1 LLDADADRADLELR
15 LIKPSLKDRDRL
27 ALASSRMSLRSCG
40 GYVTFVFD
48 LQMCIQH
55 DLRSCG
61 AALVAAAWL
70 RERAYDGNKKERL
83 WEDAVMI
90 DRLFR
95 RALVGFG
102 LLLAALST
110 HVHAQSAPKTV
121 TLVVP
126 YAAGGGT
133 DTVARLIGE
142 RMSGTLGQTFII
154 ENVVGGG
161 STLANDRVAR
171 SAPDGSMILIN
182 HVALLAAPS
191 LFTNLRYDTKTA
203 FEPVG
208 LVNNAPMVLIGRKSI
223 PGAGPKDFVA
233 WIKAQG
239 DKANFA
245 HGGIGTNSHLC
256 AVMMGN
262 VLGFKPTVVAYR
274 GSAPAIGDLLAGQID
289 LLWDQVTNAL
299 PQIQAGTLHGI
310 AITSSERL
318 EHLKDVPTTAELGMP
333 EVSYTMWHG
342 LYVAKGTPKET
353 IGALNS
359 ALRKALSDPG
369 LMEKLKQLG
378 TLPFPDNEMTP
389 EAHARLFATDLP
401 RVATLVESSGIRA
414 SEAK

>member
-1 LLDADADRADLELR
+1 
-15 LIKPSLKDRDRL
+15 
-27 ALASSRMSLRSCG
+27 
-40 GYVTFVFD
+40 V
-48 LQMCIQH
+48 
-55 DLRSCG
+55 
-61 AALVAAAWL
+61 
-70 RERAYDGNKKERL
+70 
-83 WEDAVMI
+83 I
-90 DRLFR
+90 DRLHR
-95 RALVGFG
+95 RALTGLGLG
-102 LLLAALST
+102 LLLIALST
-110 HVHAQSAPKTV
+110 QVHAQSAAKTV

-126 YAAGGGT
+126 YSAGGGT

-142 RMSGTLGQTFII
+142 RMSRALGQTVLV

-171 SAPDGSMILIN
+171 STPDGSTVLIN

-223 PGAGPKDFVA
+223 PGAAPKDFVA

-239 DKANFA
+239 EKANFA

-274 GSAPAIGDLLAGQID
+274 GSAPAISDLLAGQID

-310 AITSSERL
+310 AITSPERL
-318 EHLKDVPTTAELGMP
+318 EQLKDVPTTAELGMP

-353 IGALNS
+353 VGALNA
-359 ALRKALSDPG
+359 ALRKALSDPD
-369 LMEKLKQLG
+369 LVEKLKQLG
-378 TLPFPDNEMTP
+378 TLPFPGNQMTP
-389 EAHARLFATDLP
+389 EAHAQLFATDLP
-401 RVATLVESSGIRA
+401 RVAKLVESSGIKA

>member
-1 LLDADADRADLELR
+1 MIWGCAEPCCALR
-15 LIKPSLKDRDRL
+15 PGFANGHKSATTR
-27 ALASSRMSLRSCG
+27 
-40 GYVTFVFD
+40 
-48 LQMCIQH
+48 H
-55 DLRSCG
+55 D
-61 AALVAAAWL
+61 
-70 RERAYDGNKKERL
+70 NKRKI
-83 WEDAVMI
+83 WEDAVVNKFF
-90 DRLFR
+90 LKS
-95 RALVGFG
+95 ALVGLG
-102 LLLAALST
+102 LLIAPLST
-110 HVHAQSAPKTV
+110 QAHAQSTAKTV

-126 YAAGGGT
+126 FAAGGGT

-142 RMSGTLGQTFII
+142 RMSRTLGQTVII

-171 SAPDGSMILIN
+171 SAPDGSTILIN

-191 LFTNLRYDTKTA
+191 LFTNLRYDTTTA

-223 PGAGPKDFVA
+223 PGQGAKDHVA
-233 WIKAQG
+233 WIKAQR

-245 HGGIGTNSHLC
+245 HGGLGTNSHLC

-274 GSAPAIGDLLAGQID
+274 GSAPAIADLLAGQID

-310 AITSSERL
+310 AITSPQRL
-318 EHLKDVPTTAELGMP
+318 EQLKDVPTTAELGMP
-333 EVSYTMWHG
+333 EVSYSMWHG
-342 LYVAKGTPKET
+342 LYVAKGTPKQT
-353 IGALNS
+353 VNALNA
-359 ALRKALSDPG
+359 ALRAALAEPE
-369 LMEKLKQLG
+369 LLEKLKQLG
-378 TLPFPDNEMTP
+378 TLPFPNDELTP

-401 RVATLVESSGIRA
+401 RVATLIETSGIKA

>member
-1 LLDADADRADLELR
+1 MIGA
-15 LIKPSLKDRDRL
+15 KPSKNFGRTI
-27 ALASSRMSLRSCG
+27 
-40 GYVTFVFD
+40 V
-48 LQMCIQH
+48 
-55 DLRSCG
+55 
-61 AALVAAAWL
+61 
-70 RERAYDGNKKERL
+70 
-83 WEDAVMI
+83 I
-90 DRLFR
+90 DRLFTR
-95 RALVGFG
+95 TLMG
-102 LLLAALST
+102 LLLTALSWQAL
-110 HVHAQSAPKTV
+110 AQSATKPV

-142 RMSGTLGQTFII
+142 RMSRALGQTVIV

-171 SAPDGSMILIN
+171 SAPDGTTVLIN

-191 LFTNLRYDTKTA
+191 LFTNLRYDTSTA
-203 FEPVG
+203 FAPVG

-223 PGAGPKDFVA
+223 PGSGSKDHVA
-233 WIKAQG
+233 WIKQQG
-239 DKANFA
+239 EKANFA

-262 VLGFKPTVVAYR
+262 VLGFRPTVVAYR
-274 GSAPAIGDLLAGQID
+274 GSAPAIADLLAGQID

-299 PQIQAGTLHGI
+299 PQIQSGALHGI
-310 AITSSERL
+310 AITSAQRL
-318 EHLKDVPTTAELGMP
+318 EQLKDVPTTAELGMP

-353 IGALNS
+353 VGALNA
-359 ALRKALSDPG
+359 ALRKALADPS
-369 LMEKLKQLG
+369 LLEKLKQLG
-378 TLPFPDNEMTP
+378 TLPFPESEMTP

-401 RVATLVESSGIRA
+401 RVAKLVETSGIKA

>member
-1 LLDADADRADLELR
+1 MILHRATPR
-15 LIKPSLKDRDRL
+15 CFPRR
-27 ALASSRMSLRSCG
+27 
-40 GYVTFVFD
+40 
-48 LQMCIQH
+48 
-55 DLRSCG
+55 G
-61 AALVAAAWL
+61 AAN
-70 RERAYDGNKKERL
+70 ERTTATMRHGKKKSL
-83 WEDAVMI
+83 EDAIVI
-90 DRLFR
+90 NRLLAC
-95 RALVGFG
+95 ALTG
-102 LLLAALST
+102 LGLLAAALAPQAY
-110 HVHAQSAPKTV
+110 AQSNSKTI

-142 RMSGTLGQTFII
+142 RMSRTLGQTIII

-171 SAPDGSMILIN
+171 SAPDGSTVLIN
-182 HVALLAAPS
+182 HVGLLAAPS

-208 LVNNAPMVLIGRKSI
+208 LVNTAPMVLIGRKSI
-223 PGAGPKDFVA
+223 PGEGPKDYVA
-233 WIKAQG
+233 WIKAQR

-245 HGGIGTNSHLC
+245 HGGLGTNSHLC

-299 PQIQAGTLHGI
+299 PQIQAGMLHGI
-310 AITSSERL
+310 AITSPQRL
-318 EHLKDVPTTAELGMP
+318 EQLKDVPTTAELGMP
-333 EVSYTMWHG
+333 EVSYSMWHG

-353 IGALNS
+353 VDTLNA
-359 ALRKALSDPG
+359 ALRAALAEPE
-369 LMEKLKQLG
+369 LLEKLKQLG
-378 TLPFPDNEMTP
+378 TLPFPANELTP
-389 EAHARLFATDLP
+389 EAHARLFASDLP
-401 RVATLVESSGIRA
+401 RVAALIESSGIKA

>member
-1 LLDADADRADLELR
+1 MRHNNRGEGAVVINR
-15 LIKPSLKDRDRL
+15 LCRS
-27 ALASSRMSLRSCG
+27 ALA
-40 GYVTFVFD
+40 
-48 LQMCIQH
+48 
-55 DLRSCG
+55 
-61 AALVAAAWL
+61 
-70 RERAYDGNKKERL
+70 
-83 WEDAVMI
+83 
-90 DRLFR
+90 
-95 RALVGFG
+95 G
-102 LLLAALST
+102 LGVLLATLAAQA
-110 HVHAQSAPKTV
+110 HAQSNPKTI

-142 RMSGTLGQTFII
+142 RMSRTLGQTIII

-171 SAPDGSMILIN
+171 SAPDGSTILIN
-182 HVALLAAPS
+182 HVGLLAAPS

-223 PGAGPKDFVA
+223 PGAGPKDYVE

-245 HGGIGTNSHLC
+245 HGGLGTNSHLC

-262 VLGFKPTVVAYR
+262 VLGFKPTVAAYR
-274 GSAPAIGDLLAGQID
+274 GSAPAISDLLAGQID

-318 EHLKDVPTTAELGMP
+318 EQLKDVPTTAELGMP
-333 EVSYTMWHG
+333 EVSYSMWHG
-342 LYVAKGTPKET
+342 LYVAKGTPRET
-353 IGALNS
+353 VGALNA
-359 ALRKALSDPG
+359 ALRQALSDPG
-369 LMEKLKQLG
+369 LLEKLKQLG
-378 TLPFPDNEMTP
+378 TLPFPDGELTP
-389 EAHARLFATDLP
+389 EAHARLFTADLP
-401 RVATLVESSGIRA
+401 RVAKLIESSGIKA

>member
-1 LLDADADRADLELR
+1 MGFALLM
-15 LIKPSLKDRDRL
+15 P
-27 ALASSRMSLRSCG
+27 
-40 GYVTFVFD
+40 
-48 LQMCIQH
+48 
-55 DLRSCG
+55 
-61 AALVAAAWL
+61 
-70 RERAYDGNKKERL
+70 
-83 WEDAVMI
+83 
-90 DRLFR
+90 
-95 RALVGFG
+95 
-102 LLLAALST
+102 ALSMPA
-110 HVHAQSAPKTV
+110 HAQSGPKTV
-121 TLVVP
+121 TVVVP
-126 YAAGGGT
+126 FAAGGGT

-142 RMSGTLGQTFII
+142 QMSRTLGQTVII

-171 SAPDGSMILIN
+171 SAPDGSTVLIN

-203 FEPVG
+203 FEAVG

-223 PGAGPKDFVA
+223 PGHEPKDFVD

-262 VLGFKPTVVAYR
+262 VLGFKPTIVAYR

-310 AITSSERL
+310 AITSPERL
-318 EHLKDVPTTAELGMP
+318 DQLKDVPTTAELGMP

-353 IGALNS
+353 VAALNA
-359 ALRKALSDPG
+359 ALRKAVSDPAVVA
-369 LMEKLKQLG
+369 KLRDLG
-378 TLPFPDNEMTP
+378 SVPFPDAEMSP
-389 EAHARLFATDLP
+389 EAHAKLFASDLP
-401 RVATLVESSGIRA
+401 RIAKLVESSGIKA

>member
-1 LLDADADRADLELR
+1 MVNR
-15 LIKPSLKDRDRL
+15 LSGSVL
-27 ALASSRMSLRSCG
+27 A
-40 GYVTFVFD
+40 
-48 LQMCIQH
+48 
-55 DLRSCG
+55 
-61 AALVAAAWL
+61 
-70 RERAYDGNKKERL
+70 
-83 WEDAVMI
+83 
-90 DRLFR
+90 
-95 RALVGFG
+95 GFA
-102 LLLAALST
+102 LLLSALSSPAQ
-110 HVHAQSAPKTV
+110 AQSSAKSV

-126 YAAGGGT
+126 FAAGGGT

-142 RMSGTLGQTFII
+142 RMSRTLGQTVVI

-161 STLANDRVAR
+161 GTLANDRVAR
-171 SAPDGSMILIN
+171 AGPDGSTVLIN

-223 PGAGPKDFVA
+223 PGAQPKDFVA
-233 WIKAQG
+233 WIKAQR
-239 DKANFA
+239 DNANFA

-274 GSAPAIGDLLAGQID
+274 GSAPAIADLLAGQID

-310 AITSSERL
+310 AITSPERL
-318 EHLKDVPTTAELGMP
+318 DQLKDVPTTAELGMP
-333 EVSYTMWHG
+333 EVSYSMWHG
-342 LYVAKGTPKET
+342 LYVAKGAPVET

-359 ALRKALSDPG
+359 ALRKALADPT
-369 LMEKLKQLG
+369 LLEKLKQLG
-378 TLPFPDNEMTP
+378 TLPFPDDELTP
-389 EAHARLFATDLP
+389 EAHARLFAADMI
-401 RVATLVESSGIRA
+401 RVAKLVESSGIKA

>member
-1 LLDADADRADLELR
+1 MITR
-15 LIKPSLKDRDRL
+15 LGTS
-27 ALASSRMSLRSCG
+27 
-40 GYVTFVFD
+40 
-48 LQMCIQH
+48 
-55 DLRSCG
+55 
-61 AALVAAAWL
+61 
-70 RERAYDGNKKERL
+70 
-83 WEDAVMI
+83 
-90 DRLFR
+90 
-95 RALVGFG
+95 ALVGLVV
-102 LLLAALST
+102 LLFSCSPPA
-110 HVHAQSAPKTV
+110 HAQQGAKTV

-126 YAAGGGT
+126 FAAGGGT

-142 RMSGTLGQTFII
+142 QMSRSLGQSVII

-171 SAPDGSMILIN
+171 SAPDGATVLIN

-191 LFTNLRYDTKTA
+191 LFTNLRYDTMSA

-223 PGAGPKDFVA
+223 PGTTPKDFVD
-233 WIKAQG
+233 WIKAKG

-262 VLGFKPTVVAYR
+262 VLGFKPTIVAYR

-310 AITSSERL
+310 AITSPQRL
-318 EHLKDVPTTAELGMP
+318 EQLPDVPTTAELGMP
-333 EVSYTMWHG
+333 EVSYSMWHG
-342 LYVAKGTPKET
+342 LYVAKGTPAET
-353 IGALNS
+353 VSALNA
-359 ALRKALSDPG
+359 ALRKALADP
-369 LMEKLKQLG
+369 LVLEKMKQLG
-378 TLPFPDNEMTP
+378 TLPFPEAELTP
-389 EAHARLFATDLP
+389 EAHARLFAADMV
-401 RVATLVESSGIRA
+401 RVAKLVESSGIKA

>member
-1 LLDADADRADLELR
+1 
-15 LIKPSLKDRDRL
+15 
-27 ALASSRMSLRSCG
+27 M
-40 GYVTFVFD
+40 
-48 LQMCIQH
+48 
-55 DLRSCG
+55 
-61 AALVAAAWL
+61 
-70 RERAYDGNKKERL
+70 
-83 WEDAVMI
+83 
-90 DRLFR
+90 
-95 RALVGFG
+95 G
-102 LLLAALST
+102 LLLAAIST
-110 HVHAQSAPKTV
+110 QVHAQSAAKPV
-121 TLVVP
+121 TLIVP

-142 RMSGTLGQTFII
+142 RMSRALGQTVIV

-171 SAPDGSMILIN
+171 STPDGSTVLIN

-191 LFTNLRYDTKTA
+191 LFTNLRYDTNTA

-223 PGAGPKDFVA
+223 PGSEPKDFVG
-233 WIKAQG
+233 WIKQQG
-239 DKANFA
+239 EKANFA

-274 GSAPAIGDLLAGQID
+274 GSAPAIADLLAGQID

-310 AITSSERL
+310 AITSSQRL
-318 EHLKDVPTTAELGMP
+318 EQLKDVPTTAELGMP

-353 IGALNS
+353 VGALNA
-359 ALRKALSDPG
+359 ALRKALAEPA
-369 LMEKLKQLG
+369 LLEKLKQLG
-378 TLPFPDNEMTP
+378 TLPFPDSEMTP
-389 EAHARLFATDLP
+389 EAHARLFASDLP
-401 RVATLVESSGIRA
+401 RVAKLVESSGIKA

>member
-1 LLDADADRADLELR
+1 VINR
-15 LIKPSLKDRDRL
+15 L
-27 ALASSRMSLRSCG
+27 C
-40 GYVTFVFD
+40 T
-48 LQMCIQH
+48 
-55 DLRSCG
+55 
-61 AALVAAAWL
+61 
-70 RERAYDGNKKERL
+70 
-83 WEDAVMI
+83 
-90 DRLFR
+90 
-95 RALVGFG
+95 RALMG
-102 LLLAALST
+102 LLLAVVST
-110 HVHAQSAPKTV
+110 HVHAQSTTKPV

-142 RMSGTLGQTFII
+142 RMSRALGQTVIV

-171 SAPDGSMILIN
+171 SAPDGSTVLIN

-191 LFTNLRYDTKTA
+191 LFTNLRYDTNTA
-203 FEPVG
+203 FEPIG

-223 PGAGPKDFVA
+223 PGSGSKDHVA
-233 WIKAQG
+233 WIKQQG
-239 DKANFA
+239 ERANFA

-299 PQIQAGTLHGI
+299 PQIQSGALHGI

-318 EHLKDVPTTAELGMP
+318 EQLKDVPTTAELGMP

-342 LYVAKGTPKET
+342 LYVAKGTPRET
-353 IGALNS
+353 VGALNA
-359 ALRKALSDPG
+359 ALRKALADPS
-369 LMEKLKQLG
+369 LLEKLKQLG
-378 TLPFPDNEMTP
+378 TLPFPESEMSP
-389 EAHARLFATDLP
+389 EAHARLFASDLP
-401 RVATLVESSGIRA
+401 RVAKLVESSGIKA

>member
-1 LLDADADRADLELR
+1 MRTAKRTSLEDATMVIR
-15 LIKPSLKDRDRL
+15 LCRSALTAL
-27 ALASSRMSLRSCG
+27 ALLISS
-40 GYVTFVFD
+40 
-48 LQMCIQH
+48 
-55 DLRSCG
+55 
-61 AALVAAAWL
+61 
-70 RERAYDGNKKERL
+70 
-83 WEDAVMI
+83 
-90 DRLFR
+90 
-95 RALVGFG
+95 
-102 LLLAALST
+102 LSAPA
-110 HVHAQSAPKTV
+110 HAQSGPKTI

-126 YAAGGGT
+126 FAAGGGT

-142 RMSGTLGQTFII
+142 QMSRSLGQAVII

-171 SAPDGSMILIN
+171 SAPDGSTVLIN

-191 LFTNLRYDTKTA
+191 LFTNLRYDTSTA

-223 PGAGPKDFVA
+223 PGSGPKDFVD
-233 WIKAQG
+233 WIKAKG

-262 VLGFKPTVVAYR
+262 VLGFKPTIVAYR

-310 AITSSERL
+310 AITSPERL
-318 EHLKDVPTTAELGMP
+318 EQLKDVPTTAELGMP
-333 EVSYTMWHG
+333 EVSYSMWHG
-342 LYVAKGTPKET
+342 LYVAKGTPAEIIAT
-353 IGALNS
+353 LNS
-359 ALRKALSDPG
+359 ALRKALADPA
-369 LMEKLKQLG
+369 LLEKMKQLG
-378 TLPFPDNEMTP
+378 TLPFPEAELTP
-389 EAHARLFATDLP
+389 EAHARLFAADMV
-401 RVATLVESSGIRA
+401 RVARLVESSGIKA